1 MLIFVARNFNQ
12 HSRLNSC
19 TWTEGHLCCSNQDI
33 LHQWKLDHWGRS
45 IQVSEPD
52 NGHTNYKVSAS
63 DIFFESCI
71 LENIFILNKYFF
83 YCGISILIFKE
94 SFFYKNSNLNFF
106 FRFST
111 FIIKDYAV
119 VQFET
124 TGKTL
129 TLGRLEIQYGAVL
142 NSQRLLLQSNN
153 IILHP
158 GSLLDLSGE
167 GHSAGQGQG
176 AGSTVSTQIIYRL
189 NSKYT
194 NYLPQSLCKIKTIIE
209 IQCTN

>member
-1 MLIFVARNFNQ
+1 M
-12 HSRLNSC
+12 
-19 TWTEGHLCCSNQDI
+19 
-33 LHQWKLDHWGRS
+33 
-45 IQVSEPD
+45 
-52 NGHTNYKVSAS
+52 
-63 DIFFESCI
+63 
-71 LENIFILNKYFF
+71 
-83 YCGISILIFKE
+83 
-94 SFFYKNSNLNFF
+94 
-106 FRFST
+106 
-111 FIIKDYAV
+111 

-142 NSQRLLLQSNN
+142 YSQRLLLQSNN

-176 AGSTVSTQIIYRL
+176 AGSTVSTQLIYRL
-189 NSKYT
+189 NSKYWYT
-194 NYLPQSLCKIKTIIE
+194 NYLPQGLCKTIIE

>member
-1 MLIFVARNFNQ
+1 M
-12 HSRLNSC
+12 
-19 TWTEGHLCCSNQDI
+19 
-33 LHQWKLDHWGRS
+33 
-45 IQVSEPD
+45 
-52 NGHTNYKVSAS
+52 
-63 DIFFESCI
+63 
-71 LENIFILNKYFF
+71 
-83 YCGISILIFKE
+83 
-94 SFFYKNSNLNFF
+94 
-106 FRFST
+106 
-111 FIIKDYAV
+111 

-158 GSLLDLSGE
+158 GSLLDLSGK

-176 AGSTVSTQIIYRL
+176 AGLTVSTQIIFML

-194 NYLPQSLCKIKTIIE
+194 GYLELQYLCKIKTNN
-209 IQCTN
+209 CNTV

>member
-19 TWTEGHLCCSNQDI
+19 TWSESHLCCSNQDI
-33 LHQWKLDHWGRS
+33 IHHWKLDHWGRG
-45 IQVSEPD
+45 IQVSESD
-52 NGHTNYKVSAS
+52 NGHTNYKVNAS
-63 DIFFESCI
+63 DIYSCI
-71 LENIFILNKYFF
+71 LGNISNLNKYFF
-83 YCGISILIFKE
+83 LLWNQHNDFEGKFFFIRILTWI
-94 SFFYKNSNLNFF
+94 F

-142 NSQRLLLQSNN
+142 YSQRLLLQSNN

-158 GSLLDLSGE
+158 GSLLDLSGK

-176 AGSTVSTQIIYRL
+176 AGSTVSTQII
-189 NSKYT
+189 
-194 NYLPQSLCKIKTIIE
+194 
-209 IQCTN
+209 